1 MAPKTEDLPQSSLPG
16 MSKYPTYR
24 REPIKYAEL
33 WLEGKRIDDNVEGLW
48 RVHDGLYDFSE
59 WMLRHP
65 GGSDWLTMTKGTDIT
80 EAFEAHHVT
89 KSAEYL
95 LKQFY
100 VRPASGPRYSAYT
113 FRDDGFYRTFK
124 RKARP
129 ILATIPPGPSK
140 QSKWCAD
147 ILLGTF
153 LLLATVSAAKYNF
166 VVGFVAGF
174 ILNLTVVSAH
184 NFFHMRDN
192 LRMYYFDLS
201 FMAHRE
207 WRISHALSHHLY
219 TNSLLDLELA
229 LFEPVMQWVPHPTKS
244 FIVRYGSW
252 FFSPIVYT
260 VLFHSH
266 VFIRLMLAVTGR
278 IKYIFRIEDLIPLI
292 PLAVM
297 YTYSGATF
305 INTLIMWL
313 WIVAC
318 ASFFFALNGFNAAHH
333 HPDVFHDGDT
343 PRDDRDWGLA
353 QIDAARDRVEIN
365 NVVFLVLVTFGDHLM
380 HHMFPTVDHWH
391 LHKLYP
397 VFYETCKEFGVTYQI
412 GTIMDLLTGQFK
424 QLARVKPNPNP
435 PGNINHKIN

>member
-1 MAPKTEDLPQSSLPG
+1 MAPRTDDIPQSSLPG
-16 MSKYPTYR
+16 LTKYPTYR
-24 REPIKYAEL
+24 KEPIKYAEL
-33 WLEGKRIDDNVEGLW
+33 WLEGKKKDDNTEGLW
-48 RVHDGLYDFSE
+48 RVHDGLYDLSE
-59 WMLRHP
+59 WMHRHP
-65 GGSDWLTMTKGTDIT
+65 GGPDWLVMTQGTDIT

-100 VRPASGPRYSAYT
+100 IKPATGPRYSPYT
-113 FRDDGFYRTFK
+113 FEDDGFYRTFK

-140 QSKWCAD
+140 QSKFSAD
-147 ILLGTF
+147 ILLGSF
-153 LLLATVSAAKYNF
+153 LLLATIAAAKYNF
-166 VVGFVAGF
+166 VIGIIAGF

-192 LRMYYFDLS
+192 PRMYYFDLS

-207 WRISHALSHHLY
+207 WRISHALSHHMY

-229 LFEPVMQWVPHPTKS
+229 LFEPMMQWVPHPTKT
-244 FIVRYGSW
+244 FVVRYLSW
-252 FFSPIVYT
+252 FYSPIIYT

-266 VFIRLMLAVTGR
+266 VLIRTILAVTGKV
-278 IKYIFRIEDLIPLI
+278 KYTFRKEDLIPLI

-305 INTLIMWL
+305 TNTFIMWL
-313 WIVAC
+313 WIVSC
-318 ASFFFALNGFNAAHH
+318 ASFFFSLNGFNAAHH
-333 HPDVFHDGDT
+333 HPEVFHDGDT
-343 PRDDRDWGLA
+343 PRADRDWGLG
-353 QIDAARDRVEIN
+353 QMDAARDRVEIN
-365 NVVFLVLVTFGDHLM
+365 NIIFLVLVTFGDHCL

-397 VFYETCKEFGVTYQI
+397 VFYETCKEFGVTYRM
-412 GTIMDLLTGQFK
+412 GTIMDLLTGQFI
-424 QLARVKPNPNP
+424 QLAKIKPNPNP
-435 PGNINHKIN
+435 PGTIKQNDK